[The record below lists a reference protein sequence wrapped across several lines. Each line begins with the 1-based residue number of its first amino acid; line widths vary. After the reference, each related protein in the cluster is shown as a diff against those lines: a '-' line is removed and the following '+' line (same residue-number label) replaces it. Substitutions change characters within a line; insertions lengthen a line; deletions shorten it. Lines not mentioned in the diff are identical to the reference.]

1 MSSQQQLH
9 LVEIMT
15 SEDEVPIVEELLLAA
30 GYTPSSYSNRE
41 TGLGTT
47 YLLADDAVAASAL
60 AVAVEELLPEWADLA
75 DVASWRVASAS
86 MREEDWSESWKR
98 HFHTF
103 QASARL
109 VVKPSWENYIPVAG
123 EKVIALDPGMCFGTG
138 YHGTTRACLQF
149 LDELQERLGNVSFL
163 DAGCG
168 SGILAMGASL
178 LGYSPVLGFD
188 YDPQAVVTAREN
200 LESGGIRGVELI
212 EADVCTYTP
221 PFPCKVVAV
230 NILAV
235 VLLEQ
240 AERIMTFVDGRE
252 GPGHLILSG
261 ILIEQYAAVRDRF
274 TALGAKETGTLI
286 LQEWQSGCF
295 KVER

>member
-1 MSSQQQLH
+1 MTDQVLH
-9 LVEIMT
+9 LVEIVT
-15 SEDEVPIVEELLLAA
+15 SEADVPVAEELLLAA
-30 GYTPSSYSNRE
+30 DYEPSSYSNRE

-47 YLLADDAVAASAL
+47 YLLADDAAGAAAL
-60 AVAVEELLPEWADLA
+60 AAEVTARLPEWSDLA
-75 DVASWRVASAS
+75 AVASWRVSAAS
-86 MREEDWSESWKR
+86 MRAEDWSESWKR

-103 QASARL
+103 RASPRL
-109 VVKPSWENYIPVAG
+109 VVKPSWESYTPVAS

-149 LDELQERLGNVSFL
+149 LDELQERHGSVSCL

-178 LGYSPVLGFD
+178 LGYAPVLAFD
-188 YDPQAVVTAREN
+188 YDPQAVATAREN
-200 LESGGIRGVELI
+200 LQLGGIEGVDVV
-212 EADVCTYTP
+212 EADACSYVP

-240 AERIMTFVDGRE
+240 AERIIGWVDSRE
-252 GPGHLILSG
+252 SPGYLILSG

-274 TALGAKETGTLI
+274 TALGARQMASVT

-295 KVER
+295 MVKG